1 MQLTRYNKG
10 SNAER
15 ELIKVLF
22 EKGFSVVR
30 AAGSGKTSLPSP
42 DIVALNSSKKMAF
55 ECKAWDSE
63 YLSIPIEQLEEQLS
77 WASRAGV
84 EFFVVW
90 KMPREG
96 FYFLAPTDF
105 VRTDKAFSITK
116 KTAYEKGVRL
126 EVLLGEQSRLKV

>member
-1 MQLTRYNKG
+1 MTRYSKG

-15 ELIKVLF
+15 ELLKMLF

-42 DIVALNSSKKMAF
+42 DIVALNSTKKLAF

-63 YLSIPIEQLEEQLS
+63 YLSIPVEQIEEQLS
-77 WASRAGV
+77 WATRAGA

-96 FYFLAPTDF
+96 FYFLASTDF
-105 VRTDKAFSITK
+105 VRTEKSFAITK
-116 KTAYEKGVRL
+116 KTAYKKGLRL